1 MISLPIPLPKG
12 YVCIVDTGDRIETGQ
27 ILAQTSGP
35 NEELVNVPEHLDV
48 SLSKAPKY
56 ILKNPGDSITE
67 GDVIAI
73 RKNFFGKTKAAIISE
88 VAGTVIRYERN
99 TGNLV
104 VTTGETENKGDVI
117 SPVDGMVE
125 LCNNKEI
132 VIHTDNA
139 IIGTKVI
146 TGTRAEGELYI
157 MKASF
162 NEASPQNMMFFL
174 DKQASG
180 KIVLG
185 ETFTRDV
192 IVKGSTIGVSGFIA
206 KNIPDADI
214 DYLQDKNI
222 TIPVIEVD
230 EESIAKLKKLEGVK
244 VTVDPQANIILL

>member
-12 YVCIVDTGDRIETGQ
+12 YVCIVDTGDRITAGQ

-35 NEELVNVPEHLDV
+35 NEEFVNVPEHLGV

-56 ILKNPGDSITE
+56 IKKNPGDAIEE
-67 GDVIAI
+67 GDTIAI
-73 RKNFFGKTKAAIISE
+73 RKDFFGKTKAAIISE

-132 VIHTDNA
+132 VIHTGNA
-139 IIGTKVI
+139 VIGTRVVA
-146 TGTRAEGELYI
+146 GSRGEGELTI

-162 NEASPQNMMFFL
+162 NETSPQNVLFFL
-174 DKQASG
+174 DKQVAG

-185 ETFTRDV
+185 DTFTRDV
-192 IVKGSTIGVSGFIA
+192 IIKGSTIGAAGFIA
-206 KNIPDADI
+206 KSIPDSDI

-222 TIPVIEVD
+222 SIPVIEVD
-230 EESIAKLKKLEGVK
+230 EESIAKLKKLDGEK
-244 VTVDPQANIILL
+244 VVIDPQAKIILF

>member
-1 MISLPIPLPKG
+1 MISLPIALPKG
-12 YVCIVDTGDRIETGQ
+12 YVSIVETGERITAGQ

-48 SLSKAPKY
+48 SLSQAPKY
-56 ILKNPGDSITE
+56 IKKNPGDSIAE
-67 GDVIAI
+67 GDVIAE

-104 VTTGETENKGDVI
+104 VTTGEIENKGDVV

-132 VIHTDNA
+132 VIHTGNA
-139 IIGTKVI
+139 IIGTRVV
-146 TGTRAEGELYI
+146 TGSRGEGELTV

-162 NEASPQNMMFFL
+162 NETSPQNVLFFL
-174 DKQASG
+174 DKQVKD

-185 ETFTRDV
+185 DTFTRDV
-192 IVKGSTIGVSGFIA
+192 IIKGSTIGAAGFIA
-206 KNIPDADI
+206 QNFPDSDV
-214 DYLQDKNI
+214 DWLQDKNI
-222 TIPVIEVD
+222 TIPVIQVD
-230 EESIAKLKKLEGVK
+230 EESIAKLKKMDGKNV
-244 VTVDPQANIILL
+244 VIDPPANIILF